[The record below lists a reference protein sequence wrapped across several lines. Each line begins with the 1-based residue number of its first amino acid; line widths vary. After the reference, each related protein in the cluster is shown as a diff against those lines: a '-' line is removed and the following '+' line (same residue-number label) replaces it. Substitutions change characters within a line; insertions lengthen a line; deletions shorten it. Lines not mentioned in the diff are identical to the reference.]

1 MVCPLAI
8 WGSADKTSK
17 EVPADMSW
25 DGLIEWL
32 RNEYV
37 VSALRL
43 VLVFAAAALLTRLLR
58 RAVTRVESK
67 VAEHTT
73 PIRALQRTQTLTKV
87 VSSSGIVII
96 WSLAGIYV
104 LQELDFD
111 IGPLLAGAGIVGF
124 AVGFGAQSLV
134 KDVVTGFFILF
145 EDQYGVGDNVLI
157 NEIAAGKV
165 ETLTL
170 RVTALRDLDGTL
182 HYIANGDITHVANRS
197 KDWARAV
204 IDVRVAYREDPER
217 VRKVL
222 DRVAAEAKED
232 DDLGH
237 KLYSVPQ
244 VLGVEALGDYEVI
257 WRVIAETKPARQ
269 WEVARQLRERI
280 TVAFDEEGIEIPL
293 APAVPTAGVD
303 ASSAQPT

>member
-1 MVCPLAI
+1 MH
-8 WGSADKTSK
+8 
-17 EVPADMSW
+17 EM
-25 DGLIEWL
+25 
-32 RNEYV
+32 R
-37 VSALRL
+37 ALRCPFSLSIEQWREAHVSNKELLEFLKNDFVIAGLRVLL
-43 VLVFAAAALLTRLLR
+43 VLAAGVILTRLLR

-73 PIRALQRTQTLTKV
+73 PVRALQRTQTLTKV
-87 VSSSGIVII
+87 VSSSGIVVI
-96 WSLAGIYV
+96 WSLAGLYL
-104 LQELDFD
+104 LQELDFNV
-111 IGPLLAGAGIVGF
+111 GPLLAGAGIVGL

-134 KDVVTGFFILF
+134 KDVVTGFFILL

-157 NEIAAGKV
+157 NEVAAGKV

-170 RVTALRDLDGTL
+170 RVTGLRDLDGTL

-204 IDVRVAYREDPER
+204 IDVKVAYREDPER
-217 VRKVL
+217 VRQVL
-222 DRVAAEAKED
+222 DRVAGAAKED
-232 DDLGH
+232 PELGR

-280 TVAFDEEGIEIPL
+280 TVAFDDEGIEIPL
-293 APAVPTAGVD
+293 APNLAAAAD
-303 ASSAQPT
+303 SLS